1 MTIMARKGDALL
13 APALADALQA
23 TPGPDVQCVPRG
35 QPAGVESYKQAIR
48 IEFDYAEAHLNLGAA
63 YNQMGRYEEAIDSY
77 KRALQLKPLMPE
89 GHLNLGM
96 TYLKMGNRGAAIE
109 EYKILKD
116 LNPDMANQMFNL
128 IYE

>member
-1 MTIMARKGDALL
+1 
-13 APALADALQA
+13 
-23 TPGPDVQCVPRG
+23 
-35 QPAGVESYKQAIR
+35 
-48 IEFDYAEAHLNLGAA
+48 
-63 YNQMGRYEEAIDSY
+63 
-77 KRALQLKPLMPE
+77 MPE

-116 LNPDMANQMFNL
+116 LDPDMANQLFNL